1 VTAGRWDARW
11 IAARWRGLVLP
22 VALLSAGEVA
32 ARATHFRSDAVA
44 MPSEVAVAW
53 WHALLNGSL
62 GVATAETLTAATLAV
77 ALGFSLAL
85 AGGALLA
92 LSVKADRIA
101 EIPVDLLRTVPT
113 VALIPIAL
121 MIFGFGYRM
130 DVTIAAVAVF
140 WPCLILCRGA
150 ILGVE
155 PRLFDVSRNFGLSH
169 REKFQKILI
178 PAIVPRLFLALRQ
191 AVAIA
196 LIICITVEI
205 TSNTIGLGYGMM
217 SAQQTLRPDL
227 MLAYLLWIGVL
238 GFVVNAALL
247 RLQLRIYGHVAA
259 TEPPA

>member
-1 VTAGRWDARW
+1 MTGGRAGARW
-11 IAARWRGLVLP
+11 VAARWRGLVFP
-22 VALLSAGEVA
+22 VALLSVSEFA
-32 ARATHFRSDAVA
+32 ARATHFRSDAIA

-53 WHALLNGSL
+53 WDALLDGSL
-62 GVATAETLTAATLAV
+62 SVATAQTLTAALLAV

-121 MIFGFGYRM
+121 MIFGFGYRL
-130 DVTIAAVAVF
+130 DVTIATVSVF

-150 ILGVE
+150 ILNVE
-155 PRLFDVSRNFGLSH
+155 PRLFDVSRSFGLSR
-169 REKFQKILI
+169 REEMQKILI

-227 MLAYLLWIGVL
+227 MLAYLLWIGVIGL
-238 GFVVNAALL
+238 VVNAALL
-247 RLQLRIYGHVAA
+247 RLQLRIYGHVVAVGPTA
-259 TEPPA
+259 